1 MSVVTSAASGAA
13 FAAWAG
19 ATGVVTAGTGSVQTV
34 GSVTTAP
41 GLDGHPSLRLSTG
54 DLTVIGVPNFTDV
67 DSTVEAWVRI
77 QAGTTGRTIFARVNG
92 STEVSL
98 TVGAD
103 GRPTVVVAST
113 AGPYRVTLRGPVRVD
128 DGQWHQI
135 AVVIDRGWFSV
146 VDVSLV
152 VDGGVAA
159 SGQMRPGL
167 FGAAPQLGMASVVQV
182 GARDGKSRMMGD
194 LLVIAMRPSAV
205 AVSTLAAR
213 WASRPMGSAAT
224 TGWGIILG

>member
-1 MSVVTSAASGAA
+1 MSVIASAASGSR

-19 ATGVVTAGTGSVQTV
+19 ATGPTSSGTGTTSTV
-34 GSVTTAP
+34 GTVTLAP
-41 GLDGHPSLRLSTG
+41 GLDGYQSLRLTDG
-54 DLTVIGVPNFTDV
+54 HILVTGVPDFTAE
-67 DSTVEAWVRI
+67 DSTVEMWVRLTP
-77 QAGTTGRTIFARVNG
+77 GSTGRTLFARVNG
-92 STEVSL
+92 STEVSAA
-98 TVGAD
+98 VGAD

-113 AGPYRVTLRGPVRVD
+113 AGPYRVTLRGPVRID

-182 GARDGKSRMMGD
+182 GARDGKSRMMAD